1 MRDGKLRVMSRPLQ
15 HRARAAGGATLASAV
30 LAAFAVSVFAVNLSG
45 PRTPLV
51 LLWLAAPV
59 SVVIPVLAAARITR
73 AARFPAPTRRFWR
86 HLATCAALA
95 GIGVAS
101 NARDALGSDTASQ
114 DLSPVTVATYS
125 SAVLTLLWGLWRL
138 PLGTTSR
145 GDRMRI
151 GMDAGTVLVA
161 ATVFMWHYQTRPLLE
176 AGNYRAPSLIA
187 ASFTLVL
194 ELLAVFAIAKVALSG
209 HRFVARGAL
218 HLFAAGMVAGALS
231 GFLQR
236 LIVDKPHLG
245 LSQIT
250 VPLVMICATA
260 AARRQW
266 QASTAPGRRCPAGTR
281 PSSNLP
287 YLAVAAVD
295 TLLLVTIFTDDGDER
310 LAAVAAVALTALVV
324 WRQITVFRENARLVA
339 RLDHNAT
346 HDALTQ
352 LPNRALFNETLAAAL
367 SSTAAGHRHGV
378 SVALVDLDDFK
389 TVNDTLGHAAGDA
402 LLLAVAQRLVSA
414 VRPGDVVA
422 RLGGDEFV
430 VILDD
435 VTPAGA
441 EQVARR
447 MIAALGEPVVADGHE
462 LLVRASI
469 GIAGGR
475 SGDDAGDL
483 LRRAD
488 IAMYAAKHG
497 GGSSCLSYTDGMAG
511 AVAGSAALGA
521 QLRQAVDNG
530 ELFVEYQPI
539 VSLDNGRMTAVE
551 ALVRWAHPTRG
562 TLPPA
567 EFIPVAE
574 RTGLIVAVGELV
586 LREACRQLARWSAE
600 HGQLAPAAVNVNVSA
615 RQLAEPSFADRVA
628 AALTET
634 GLAPHR
640 LTLEITESTAVALGD
655 AVAHLEALRRL
666 GVRVALDDFG
676 TDQSSLTLLQN
687 LPVDEIKL
695 DRSFV
700 QRLAS
705 GRAEAMPA
713 AVLALARVVGLD
725 VVAEGVEVPEQAQ
738 QLATLGYRTAQGY
751 HFARPMP
758 ADAVDRLL
766 TAAPVAGAS
775 T

>member
-1 MRDGKLRVMSRPLQ
+1 MHDGKLLVMSRRLQ
-15 HRARAAGGATLASAV
+15 RRAQKAGGSTLASAV
-30 LAAFAVSVFAVNLSG
+30 LAAFAVAVFAVNLSG

-51 LLWLAAPV
+51 LLWLAGPL
-59 SVVIPVLAAARITR
+59 SVVVPVLAAARIAR
-73 AARFPAPTRRFWR
+73 SARFPAPTRRFWK
-86 HLATCAALA
+86 HLAICAALA

-101 NARDALGSDTASQ
+101 NARDALGSGVASQ
-114 DLSPVTVATYS
+114 DLSPVTVAAYS

-161 ATVFMWHYQTRPLLE
+161 ATVFMWHYQARPLLE
-176 AGNYRAPSLIA
+176 AGSYRAPSLIA

-209 HRFVARGAL
+209 HMFVARGAL
-218 HLFAAGMVAGALS
+218 HLFAAGMIGGALS

-236 LIVDKPHLG
+236 LIVDQPHLG

-250 VPLVMICATA
+250 VPVVMICATA
-260 AARRQW
+260 AAKRQW
-266 QASTAPGRRCPAGTR
+266 QEPPAPGRRRQTGTR

-295 TLLLVTIFTDDGDER
+295 TLLLVAIFTDDGDER

-352 LPNRALFNETLAAAL
+352 LPNRALFNERLAAAL
-367 SSTAAGHRHGV
+367 SSATGHGV

-402 LLLAVAQRLVSA
+402 LLLAVARRLVAA

-435 VTPAGA
+435 VTPAVA
-441 EQVARR
+441 EQVAQR

-475 SGDDAGDL
+475 PGDDAGEL

-497 GGSSCLSYTDGMAG
+497 GGSNCLPYTDGMAG

-539 VSLDNGRMTAVE
+539 VSLDSGRMTAVE

-574 RTGLIVAVGELV
+574 RTGLIMAVGDLV
-586 LREACRQLARWSAE
+586 LREACRQLASWSAE
-600 HGQLAPAAVNVNVSA
+600 HGPLAPAAVNVNVSA
-615 RQLAEPSFADRVA
+615 RQLAEASFTDRVA
-628 AALTET
+628 AVLTDT

-640 LTLEITESTAVALGD
+640 LTLEITESTAVALGG
-655 AVAHLEALRRL
+655 AVTHLEALRRM

-676 TDQSSLTLLQN
+676 TDQSSLTLLQH

-700 QRLAS
+700 QRSAP
-705 GRAEAMPA
+705 GRAGAMPA

-725 VVAEGVEVPEQAQ
+725 VVAEGIEVPEQAQ
-738 QLATLGYRTAQGY
+738 RLAALGYRTAQGY
-751 HFARPMP
+751 HFARPMS

-766 TAAPVAGAS
+766 TAAPATAAA

>member
-1 MRDGKLRVMSRPLQ
+1 MHDGKLLVMSRRLQ
-15 HRARAAGGATLASAV
+15 RRAQEAGGPTLASTV
-30 LAAFAVSVFAVNLSG
+30 LAAFAVAVFAVNLSG

-51 LLWLAAPV
+51 LLWLAGPL
-59 SVVIPVLAAARITR
+59 SVVVPVFAAARIAR
-73 AARFPAPTRRFWR
+73 SARFPAPTRRFWK
-86 HLATCAALA
+86 HLAICAALA
-95 GIGVAS
+95 GVGVAS
-101 NARDALGSDTASQ
+101 NARDALGSGVASQ
-114 DLSPVTVATYS
+114 DLSPLTVAAYS

-161 ATVFMWHYQTRPLLE
+161 ATVFMWHYQARPLLE

-209 HRFVARGAL
+209 HMFVARGAL
-218 HLFAAGMVAGALS
+218 HLFAAGMIGGALS

-236 LIVDKPHLG
+236 FIVDQPHLG

-250 VPLVMICATA
+250 VPVVMICATA
-260 AARRQW
+260 AAKRQW
-266 QASTAPGRRCPAGTR
+266 QEPTAPGQRRQTGTR

-295 TLLLVTIFTDDGDER
+295 TLLLVAIFTDDGDER

-352 LPNRALFNETLAAAL
+352 LPNRALFNDRLAAAL
-367 SSTAAGHRHGV
+367 SSTTGHGV

-402 LLLAVAQRLVSA
+402 LLLAVARRLVAA

-435 VTPAGA
+435 VTPAVA
-441 EQVARR
+441 EQVAQR

-475 SGDDAGDL
+475 PGDDAGEL

-497 GGSSCLSYTDGMAG
+497 GGSNCLPYTDGMAG

-539 VSLDNGRMTAVE
+539 VSLDSGRMTAVE

-574 RTGLIVAVGELV
+574 RTGLIVAVGDLV
-586 LREACRQLARWSAE
+586 LREACRQLASWSAE
-600 HGQLAPAAVNVNVSA
+600 HGPLAPAAVNVNVSA
-615 RQLAEPSFADRVA
+615 RQLAEASFTDRVA
-628 AALTET
+628 AVLADT

-655 AVAHLEALRRL
+655 AVTHLEALRRM

-700 QRLAS
+700 QRSAP
-705 GRAEAMPA
+705 GRAGAMPA

-725 VVAEGVEVPEQAQ
+725 VVAEGIEVPEQARR
-738 QLATLGYRTAQGY
+738 LAALGYRTAQGY

-766 TAAPVAGAS
+766 TAAPATAAA